1 MFPANGYI
9 KIKVPN
15 EILIDP
21 TIGNTNCKVNSVP
34 LDSLACS
41 LSGKTITITH
51 VNVNWAVASANA
63 FFYIYSVLT
72 KPSFNSTVLFDI
84 ELFDTD
90 GVRILQ
96 SNTAYFIIAPDTI
109 TATCKVIMN

>member
-34 LDSLACS
+34 VDSLACS

-72 KPSFNSTVLFDI
+72 KPSFNS
-84 ELFDTD
+84 
-90 GVRILQ
+90 
-96 SNTAYFIIAPDTI
+96 
-109 TATCKVIMN
+109 